1 MERDDTVIKYPMYDT
16 MYYFKNEPNTAF
28 ISNAVLILPSSAP
41 CSIIC
46 INMYHTS
53 WELLSSSDIAGEKL

>member
-28 ISNAVLILPSSAP
+28 ISNAVLML
-41 CSIIC
+41 
-46 INMYHTS
+46 
-53 WELLSSSDIAGEKL
+53 LLSTLFDHMYQYVPYILGTAFLK